1 MTLPVEGLPS
11 LPIGP
16 TALPREVR
24 EGTPDQQKA
33 YRAALSFERVL
44 IGQLLQSLGDDAL
57 GMGSG
62 DGEEGAGAPPAY
74 KDMLPTTLAD
84 SLTAN
89 GGLGIAQNIYKSLPT
104 EPR

>member
-1 MTLPVEGLPS
+1 MTQPIEGLPS
-11 LPIGP
+11 LPLGP

-44 IGQLLQSLGDDAL
+44 VGQLLQSLGDDAL
-57 GMGSG
+57 GTNESTP
-62 DGEEGAGAPPAY
+62 AAY
-74 KDMLPTTLAD
+74 KQLMPDAIAD

-89 GGLGIAQNIYKSLPT
+89 GGLGIAKQLYKTMSP
-104 EPR
+104 ESA

>member
-1 MTLPVEGLPS
+1 MTQPIEGLPA

-44 IGQLLQSLGDDAL
+44 VGQLLQSLGDDAL
-57 GMGSG
+57 GTSE
-62 DGEEGAGAPPAY
+62 DTPAAY
-74 KDMLPTTLAD
+74 KQLMPDAMAD
-84 SLTAN
+84 SLTAG
-89 GGLGIAQNIYKSLPT
+89 GGLGIAQQLYKSIGPDAL
-104 EPR
+104 